1 MVEIQIRITGFFIY
15 ACTHYKDITCFKLT
29 LANFDYL
36 SLSFSS
42 LFDNVIEQDCVLPWV
57 LAIP

>member
-15 ACTHYKDITCFKLT
+15 AYTHYNDITCFKLT
-29 LANFDYL
+29 LANFDYS

-57 LAIP
+57 LDIP